1 MRAQLPLQFRE
12 ARGGSVSELTISQ
25 VKDAK
30 RELEQQ
36 IARLLE
42 EFIDK
47 TDIKIVDI
55 DLSNQMTRDD
65 KVVRYFVTVEVDL

>member
-1 MRAQLPLQFRE
+1 M
-12 ARGGSVSELTISQ
+12 SELTISQ